1 MVGTSPAEATDKAS
15 MSPTRALVRDALG
28 ELLKG
33 GERDAL
39 TELLKAN
46 KGRPQMSHSVE
57 HEVMQV
63 YALGVS
69 HTIHRCFTDL

>member
-1 MVGTSPAEATDKAS
+1 MVNTSPAAATDKAS
-15 MSPTRALVRDALG
+15 MSPTRALVRDAFG

-46 KGRPQMSHSVE
+46 KGRPQMGHSLE

-63 YALGVS
+63 GGL
-69 HTIHRCFTDL
+69 HTITSKQYVLTDL